1 MKILK
6 QSILAG
12 ALLFAGLATAQQRKG
27 MKNMLKVGGHVG
39 IVLPSE
45 NTSMALGVDVAYQYL
60 VTPSFGLGV
69 ATGYT
74 HFFGQE
80 NEGYDFKQ
88 KKQSYD
94 NNNVGVLPV
103 AALLRYY
110 PKKTGFYFGTD
121 IGYGFLLGDN
131 QITSNINAER
141 PNGGLYLKPEIG
153 YHNNDWNFSIH
164 YQKIFTDDKYNFP
177 NQDYNLGSLGIGVG
191 YNIPLG
197 N

>member
-12 ALLFAGLATAQQRKG
+12 ALLFTGLVTAQQKKG

-39 IVLPSE
+39 IALPSE
-45 NTSMALGVDVAYQYL
+45 NTSFALGADIAYQHL
-60 VTPSFGLGV
+60 VTPSFGLGI

-80 NEGYDFKQ
+80 NEGYD
-88 KKQSYD
+88 
-94 NNNVGVLPV
+94 NNSVGVVPL
-103 AALLRYY
+103 AALIRFY

-121 IGYGFLLGDN
+121 LGYGFLLGDDE
-131 QITSNINAER
+131 IASNVNAER
-141 PNGGLYLKPEIG
+141 PSGGLYLKPEIG

-164 YQKIFTDDKYNFP
+164 YQKVFTDDEYNFS
-177 NQDYNLGSLGIGVG
+177 NQDYNVGSLGIGVG